1 MNLGIEAPIEKWRF
15 IVIIG
20 IITIIIIIIIATM
33 TIITMFLF
41 MQ

>member
-1 MNLGIEAPIEKWRF
+1 MNLGIEAPIDKWRF

-20 IITIIIIIIIATM
+20 NITIIIIIIATV